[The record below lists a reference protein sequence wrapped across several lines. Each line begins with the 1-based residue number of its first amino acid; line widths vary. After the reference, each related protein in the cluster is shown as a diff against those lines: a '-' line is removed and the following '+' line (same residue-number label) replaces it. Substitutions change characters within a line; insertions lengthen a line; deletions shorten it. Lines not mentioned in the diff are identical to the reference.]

1 MKFEQLINKLD
12 KLTFEEITKK
22 YNGLYGAEELLVE
35 CYGNIV
41 YDDDDLYEFLKE
53 LGAEIESY
61 GVGYVVIATDNGKY
75 FEVPYEER
83 ENRSGDDLPDETVLF
98 FEEDRIYDVTENYAI

>member
-1 MKFEQLINKLD
+1 MKFEQLLEQLNRF
-12 KLTFEEITKK
+12 TFEEIARK
-22 YNGLYGAEELLVE
+22 YDEDLLVE

-53 LGAEIESY
+53 LGAEIANY
-61 GVGYVVIATDNGKY
+61 GDGYTVIITNDGKY

-83 ENRSGDDLPDETVLF
+83 ENRSGDDLPDETILF
-98 FEEDRIYDVTENYAI
+98 FDIDRIYDVTESYENKK

>member
-1 MKFEQLINKLD
+1 MTFERLINKLD
-12 KLTFEEITKK
+12 KFTFEEIAKK
-22 YNGLYGAEELLVE
+22 YNDLYGKEELLVE

-53 LGAEIESY
+53 LGAEIENY

-75 FEVPYEER
+75 FEVPYEDR
-83 ENRSGDDLPDETVLF
+83 TNRFGDDLPDETVLF
-98 FEEDRIYDVTENYAI
+98 FDKDKIYDVTESYC